1 MEATMAY
8 PATLDA
14 HAWGPDSQL
23 TDPDGDTWSITQD
36 GQVAENGVA
45 DPHTSRVFQLYEDAN
60 GNIYQLNADD
70 DWWEWTPGQGYFGWT
85 ETGQPFT
92 ANPSPDDS
100 IVPKTTGLI
109 FDQHSN
115 FWTISNG
122 KVVIDNVADETTANV
137 VALAY
142 VNGEIWQENNQ
153 ALWWEK
159 ATPGGTWTPGP
170 APVSA
175 EALMS
180 DAGAFIFRGGSTL
193 SDAQGNVWSITTDG
207 QVVLNGNVDANT
219 AGVIEMAFDGQYVWQ
234 ENDHDLWWSW
244 QPAAPGNYRGWYPS
258 SGTATVPVPFSPTP
272 SGSENPIIII
282 DDSHNF
288 WDISDGQVSMDGLVD
303 ATTANVIQLAIVD
316 GQVYQENYN
325 GLGGRRP
332 RRPTPGRP
340 ARDRRLIR

>member
-1 MEATMAY
+1 
-8 PATLDA
+8 
-14 HAWGPDSQL
+14 
-23 TDPDGDTWSITQD
+23 
-36 GQVAENGVA
+36 
-45 DPHTSRVFQLYEDAN
+45 
-60 GNIYQLNADD
+60 
-70 DWWEWTPGQGYFGWT
+70 
-85 ETGQPFT
+85 
-92 ANPSPDDS
+92 
-100 IVPKTTGLI
+100 
-109 FDQHSN
+109 
-115 FWTISNG
+115 
-122 KVVIDNVADETTANV
+122 
-137 VALAY
+137 
-142 VNGEIWQENNQ
+142 
-153 ALWWEK
+153 
-159 ATPGGTWTPGP
+159 
-170 APVSA
+170 
-175 EALMS
+175 MS

-193 SDAQGNVWSITTDG
+193 SDAQGNVWGITTDG